1 MPRRRRRK
9 RRQRDDDDERIPLL
23 SLSKKRKGNEHARSL
38 LSSFSPFLRRKR
50 IKKVSLSL
58 SVKLCLASSSGRR
71 FVRRGEG
78 TFLFVCTCVTKYPPL
93 SSLFFSLFLFFFGG
107 VCDQARLSFFDQKT
121 IHSSRGIKIKLFQ
134 IHSPAVASIGVTHAH
149 DNNNRKTDASVPS
162 RWFRAIFFFALNTH
176 ALRFIRAHK
185 THRRKRD
192 PLL

>member
-23 SLSKKRKGNEHARSL
+23 SLSKKRKGNGHARSL

-50 IKKVSLSL
+50 IKK
-58 SVKLCLASSSGRR
+58 R
-71 FVRRGEG
+71 FVDAKEHFCYGIA
-78 TFLFVCTCVTKYPPL
+78 CTCVTKYPPL
-93 SSLFFSLFLFFFGG
+93 SSLFLSLSLLFWRRLRP
-107 VCDQARLSFFDQKT
+107 QARLSFFDQKT

-134 IHSPAVASIGVTHAH
+134 IHSAAVASIGVTHAH
-149 DNNNRKTDASVPS
+149 DNDNRKTDASVPS
-162 RWFRAIFFFALNTH
+162 RWFRAIFFFAFNTR

-185 THRRKRD
+185 THARKRD